1 MSGGVFIGIDL
12 GTSGAR
18 AAALD
23 STGRPVAQARRK
35 MGSEAAKRRDPSEWL
50 LVVQAALSEVLE
62 QLSDCQIEALSVD
75 ATSGTVL
82 AVDSLGEPI
91 GLALMYNDA
100 VDRPYAVR
108 AISDAAP
115 RESAAHGAAS
125 GLARAIVLQ
134 ERPGTTRIL
143 HQADWIAEKLAGH
156 PVPSDESNALKTG
169 YDPVGRRWPDWLSAT
184 PLDRTL
190 LPEVV
195 PSGTRTA
202 QSCGS
207 CGLPSG
213 VPIIAGFTDGC
224 ASFWATGAQI
234 PGDGVTALGSTTTLK
249 LLSDRP
255 VFSPNYGIYSH
266 RIGDSWLAGGASN
279 SGGAALAQHFAPD
292 EIAELSTRIDPESD
306 SGLDYVVLPRPGERF
321 PVASPV
327 LSPRVTPRPDDD
339 AAFLH
344 GLLEGIARTERL
356 GYDRLS
362 ELGAPPLA
370 CIRTVGGGASNAV
383 WTRLRLRILEVPSAH
398 TRSEEAAA
406 GTARLAMAGVGATC

>member
-1 MSGGVFIGIDL
+1 MRDSAFIGIDL

-23 STGRPVAQARRK
+23 PTGRLLALARRE
-35 MGSEAAKRRDPSEWL
+35 MDPEDARRRDPSEWL
-50 LVVQAALSEVLE
+50 LVVEAALSEVL
-62 QLSDCQIEALSVD
+62 QRLGDCRIEAVSVD

-82 AVDSLGEPI
+82 AVDSRGEPI
-91 GLALMYNDA
+91 GAALMYNDA
-100 VDRPYAVR
+100 VDRPDAVR

-125 GLARAIVLQ
+125 ALARAIVLQ
-134 ERPGTTRIL
+134 ERPGATRIL
-143 HQADWIAEKLAGH
+143 HQADWIAERLAGH

-169 YDPVGRRWPDWLSAT
+169 YDPVERRWPDWLCAT
-184 PLDRTL
+184 PLDRSL

-202 QSCGS
+202 RCCGS
-207 CGLPSG
+207 FGLPPG
-213 VPIIAGFTDGC
+213 VPIVAGFTDGC
-224 ASFWATGAQI
+224 ASFWATGAQN
-234 PGDGVTALGSTTTLK
+234 PGEGVTALGSSTTLK

-255 VFSPNYGIYSH
+255 VFSPDYGIYSH

-279 SGGAALAQHFAPD
+279 SGGAALAQFFAPE
-292 EIAELSTRIDPESD
+292 EIAELSMRIDPETD
-306 SGLDYVVLPRPGERF
+306 SGLDYIVLPRPGERF
-321 PVASPV
+321 PISNPA
-327 LSPRVTPRPDDD
+327 LSPRVAPRPDDD

-370 CIRTVGGGASNAV
+370 SIRTVGGGASNAV
-383 WTRLRLRILEVPSAH
+383 WTRLRLRILGVPSAQ
-398 TRSEEAAA
+398 TPSGEAAA
-406 GTARLAMAGVGATC
+406 GAARLAMAGAGASC

>member
-1 MSGGVFIGIDL
+1 MRDSAFIGIDL

-23 STGRPVAQARRK
+23 PTGRLLALARRE
-35 MGSEAAKRRDPSEWL
+35 MDPEDARRRDPSEWL
-50 LVVQAALSEVLE
+50 LVVEAALSEVL
-62 QLSDCQIEALSVD
+62 QRLGDCRIEAVSVD

-82 AVDSLGEPI
+82 AVDSRGEPI
-91 GLALMYNDA
+91 GAALMYNDA
-100 VDRPYAVR
+100 VDRPDAVR

-125 GLARAIVLQ
+125 ALARAIVLQ
-134 ERPGTTRIL
+134 ERPGATRIL
-143 HQADWIAEKLAGH
+143 HQADWIAERLAGH

-169 YDPVGRRWPDWLSAT
+169 YDPVERRWPDWLCAT
-184 PLDRTL
+184 PLDRSL

-202 QSCGS
+202 RCCGS
-207 CGLPSG
+207 FGLPPG
-213 VPIIAGFTDGC
+213 VPIVAGFTDGC
-224 ASFWATGAQI
+224 ASFWATGAQN
-234 PGDGVTALGSTTTLK
+234 PGEGVTALGSSTTLK

-255 VFSPNYGIYSH
+255 VFSPDYGIYSH

-279 SGGAALAQHFAPD
+279 SGGAALAQFFAPE
-292 EIAELSTRIDPESD
+292 EIAELSMRIDPETD
-306 SGLDYVVLPRPGERF
+306 SGLDYIVLPRPGERF
-321 PVASPV
+321 PISNPA
-327 LSPRVTPRPDDD
+327 LSPRVAPRPDDD

-370 CIRTVGGGASNAV
+370 SIRTVGGGASNAV
-383 WTRLRLRILEVPSAH
+383 WTRLRLRILGVPSAQ
-398 TRSEEAAA
+398 TPSGEAAA
-406 GTARLAMAGVGATC
+406 GAARLAMAGAGAT